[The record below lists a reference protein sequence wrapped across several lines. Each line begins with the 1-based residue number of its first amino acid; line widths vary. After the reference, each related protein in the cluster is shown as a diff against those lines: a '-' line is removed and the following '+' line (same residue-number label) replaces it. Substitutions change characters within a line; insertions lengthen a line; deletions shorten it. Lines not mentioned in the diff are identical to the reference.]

1 MAHFAK
7 YSWNDY
13 VGLVK
18 YDRTSHDENDEI
30 KKGVQRKLKHKER
43 QSENFCFT
51 GGFYEFAHSKD
62 IKLSDFGIGWTDT
75 GKILSEVELN
85 KSKALDK
92 VKVLKRQNV
101 KHVVSVI
108 FTVPPE
114 VPKEEQRKVMEL
126 FFNYM
131 LNHEAF
137 GGYKSFLLATGHFD
151 ESNPHCTY
159 DFCPVTADGRLSA
172 KDVVTKSMLQMF
184 HVGLN
189 KYLDEQLGY
198 HVSVENGKTKNGN
211 KSINQLKDKTNKQE
225 IKMWKSKSKYFMKEA
240 RKGIALENAL
250 ARMGLLAKVKKEIL
264 ESDYPSEAMLETR
277 YENVHN
283 VRSEAGKKGAQER
296 RKDGRSM

>member
-7 YSWNDY
+7 YKWNDY

-18 YDRTSHDENDEI
+18 YDRTSHENDEI
-30 KKGVQRKLKHKER
+30 ENAVQRDLKHKER

-51 GGFYEFAHSKD
+51 GGFTELGYHDVE
-62 IKLSDFGIGWTDT
+62 LSDFGIEWTDT
-75 GKILSEVELN
+75 GKILEEVEHN

-101 KHVVSVI
+101 KHVVSVV

-114 VPKEEQRKVMEL
+114 VPQAEQRKCMEL
-126 FFNYM
+126 FFKYM
-131 LNHEAF
+131 LQHEAF
-137 GGYKSFLLATGHFD
+137 GGYKNFLLASGHFD
-151 ESNPHCTY
+151 ETTPHCTY
-159 DFCPVTADGRLSA
+159 DFCPVTSDGRLSA
-172 KDVVTKSMLQMF
+172 KDVVTRSTLQMF

-211 KSINQLKDKTNKQE
+211 KSINQLKDKTNKEE
-225 IKMWKSKSKYFMKEA
+225 IKMWKSKSRYFMKEA

-250 ARMGLLAKVKKEIL
+250 ARMGLLAKVKNEIL
-264 ESDYPSEAMLETR
+264 KSDYPSEAILEAR

-283 VRSEAGKKGAQER
+283 ARSEAGKKGAQER